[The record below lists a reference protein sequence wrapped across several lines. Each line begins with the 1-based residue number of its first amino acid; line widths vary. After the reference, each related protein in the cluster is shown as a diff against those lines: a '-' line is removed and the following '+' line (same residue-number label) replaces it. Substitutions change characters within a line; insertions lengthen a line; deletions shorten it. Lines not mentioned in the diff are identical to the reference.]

1 MTLTLPFFR
10 EAPLPGVLQK
20 TDPAQLLCR
29 SPPHGQRRR
38 ASTGRS
44 RARPSSGRCSVF
56 RPFAPPQKAESQ
68 ALSLIR
74 RIFRS
79 RAASAKSRQSTS
91 PRRVIVL
98 RRPCRLHNVCPRSSR
113 HAADFRFRPWLRA
126 GGRSGFRVPLLLPFQ
141 SFRSFRAPPRGK
153 SRNSQ
158 SRGNKPRRAAFG
170 QKKSP
175 ARGRAT

>member
-29 SPPHGQRRR
+29 SPPRGQRRC

-44 RARPSSGRCSVF
+44 CARPSSGRCSVF
-56 RPFAPPQKAESQ
+56 RPFTPPQKAESQ

-79 RAASAKSRQSTS
+79 RAASAKNRQSTS

-113 HAADFRFRPWLRA
+113 RRLPFPAMAPRR
-126 GGRSGFRVPLLLPFQ
+126 GRSGFHVPPLPPFQ
-141 SFRSFRAPPRGK
+141 NSAAGKKSQQAPAGRLRAK
-153 SRNSQ
+153 K
-158 SRGNKPRRAAFG
+158 KPRTG
-170 QKKSP
+170 Q
-175 ARGRAT
+175 GDITGND